1 MPEYELEPTQRLQY
15 LIERRATVTLINEE
29 SLDLF
34 LQWRSDKYPRFWR
47 QETNFAN
54 VANQITAME
63 LALARLDREIA
74 ELKAEI
80 ARGSEQQDSDPEPTL
95 PDNIL
100 E

>member
-15 LIERRATVTLINEE
+15 LIKRRDTVTRINEE

-34 LQWRSDKYPRFWR
+34 LKWRSDKYSIFSSR
-47 QETNFAN
+47 ETNFAN
-54 VANQITAME
+54 VAIQVTAME
-63 LALARLDREIA
+63 LTLARLDREIA

-80 ARGSEQQDSDPEPTL
+80 ARGSEQQDPNPEPTL
-95 PDNIL
+95 PDNTT

>member
-1 MPEYELEPTQRLQY
+1 
-15 LIERRATVTLINEE
+15 
-29 SLDLF
+29 
-34 LQWRSDKYPRFWR
+34 
-47 QETNFAN
+47 
-54 VANQITAME
+54 ME

>member
-15 LIERRATVTLINEE
+15 LIERRDTVTRINEE

-54 VANQITAME
+54 VAIQVAALE
-63 LALARLDREIA
+63 LTLARLDREIA
-74 ELKAEI
+74 ELKTEI